1 MPEPASR
8 PAPAADAPGAGEQD
22 SHALSARA
30 AGLALRL
37 ADLVEARASAE
48 SGAEAAAAFL
58 RDWAG
63 SARPGPGQPSD
74 PLAAAPGHPLAALA
88 SRLRLTG
95 VEVDLLLLA
104 GLPEEHEG
112 LASTLRNLHP
122 RGEPAPSVGLAALVV
137 EADLPDRAVLR
148 RLLHEGRA
156 ARSGL
161 LVVTGEGSFF
171 ERSLVV
177 AEEVWGALHG
187 HDAWP
192 RSLRRVEVAAPP
204 AGLGGWLELPAVQ
217 RARGALDDGLDCLLL
232 IASGDDAVAVSR
244 CATLA
249 AAAATVAVAAR
260 LRPEDTG
267 AVALL
272 ALHAAA
278 RGGVPVVVAPDPAEG
293 VARQAP
299 DLGRVAGP
307 VLVCATPGSVQ
318 SPADRAVLAVPLG
331 PIGTADRRAAWR
343 AALSESAGEAAALA
357 ARHPLDPA
365 ITAQVALDLD
375 GRERLAGGRL
385 DLSEVAATIRARAGI
400 ALPPGV
406 DLLTPRAG
414 WEQLVLDPGPS
425 AQLREAVDRLEHQS
439 LVLDDWDLYRLARAD
454 RGVRLLFTGPPGT
467 GKSLAA
473 EVVAAAAATDLLVVD
488 VSQVVS
494 KWLGETEKN
503 LAAIFDVAERTQ
515 AVLFLDEADAL
526 FATRTEIADAH
537 DRYANLE
544 TAWLLQRLDRFDG
557 LAVLATNLRRNIDAA
572 FVRRMDFVVEFTLPG
587 EADRLEIW
595 ARHLP
600 ARLRGDDVDLA
611 QLARLYPV
619 PGGWIRNA
627 AIAAAFLAAAGD
639 ELVRQEHLVAAMRR
653 EYGKASKPFPGAP
666 PRRGGPDHDER
677 AARLLAATAAA
688 SGRTEAPR

>member
-1 MPEPASR
+1 MPEWASR
-8 PAPAADAPGAGEQD
+8 PLPAAAPGEQD
-22 SHALSARA
+22 SHVLSARA
-30 AGLALRL
+30 ADLAQRL
-37 ADLVEARASAE
+37 AELIEARASAE
-48 SGAEAAAAFL
+48 SGADAAAAFL
-58 RDWAG
+58 RDWARSAAPVPALLADPAAG
-63 SARPGPGQPSD
+63 PARP
-74 PLAAAPGHPLAALA
+74 LAGLV

-104 GLPEEHEG
+104 GLAEEHEG
-112 LASTLRNLHP
+112 LASTLRTLHP
-122 RGEPAPSVGLAALVV
+122 RGEAAPSVGLAALVV
-137 EADLPDRAVLR
+137 AAQLPDRAALR

-156 ARSGL
+156 VGSGL
-161 LVVTGEGSFF
+161 LAVTGDGPFF
-171 ERSLVV
+171 ERSLAV
-177 AEEVWGALHG
+177 ADEVWAALHG

-192 RSLRRVEVAAPP
+192 RSLQRVEVGPPP
-204 AGLGGWLELPAVQ
+204 AGLGGWLELSAVR
-217 RARGALDDGLDCLLL
+217 RARTALGAGLDCLLL
-232 IASGDDAVAVSR
+232 VTSGDDAVAVSR

-249 AAAATVAVAAR
+249 RASGTVAVAAR
-260 LRPEDTG
+260 LRAEDTG

-272 ALHAAA
+272 ALHAAV
-278 RGGVPVVVAPDPAEG
+278 RTGVPVVVAPDLPDG
-293 VARQAP
+293 VAPRTAE
-299 DLGRVAGP
+299 LGRVVGP
-307 VLVCATPGSVQ
+307 VLVCAKPGSVR
-318 SPADRAVLAVPLG
+318 PATDRAVLAVPLG

-343 AALSESAGEAAALA
+343 AALSESAGQAAALA

-365 ITAQVALDLD
+365 VTAQVALDLY
-375 GRERLAGGRL
+375 GREELAAGRL
-385 DLSEVAATIRARAGI
+385 DLSEVSAAIRARAGI
-400 ALPPGV
+400 SLPPGA
-406 DLLTPRAG
+406 DLVTPRAG
-414 WEQLVLDPGPS
+414 WDRLVLEAGPS
-425 AQLREAVDRLEHQS
+425 SLLRDAVARLQHQA
-439 LVLDDWDLYRLARAD
+439 LVLDDWDLYHLARAD

-544 TAWLLQRLDRFDG
+544 TSWLLQRLDRFDG

-572 FVRRMDFVVEFTLPG
+572 FVRRMDFVVEFALPE
-587 EADRLEIW
+587 EAERTEIW

-600 ARLRGDDVDLA
+600 QGLRAGDVDLG

-653 EYGKASKPFPGAP
+653 EYGKASKPFPGTP
-666 PRRGGPDHDER
+666 PPRGGPDHDER

-688 SGRTEAPR
+688 SGRTEAGR

>member
-1 MPEPASR
+1 M
-8 PAPAADAPGAGEQD
+8 
-22 SHALSARA
+22 SARA

-37 ADLVEARASAE
+37 ADLVEARGGAE
-48 SGAEAAAAFL
+48 SDAQAAAAFL
-58 RDWAG
+58 RGWAG
-63 SARPGPGQPSD
+63 SARPGAEQPPEPDAGRPGD
-74 PLAAAPGHPLAALA
+74 PLAELV
-88 SRLRLTG
+88 SRLRLTD

-112 LASTLRNLHP
+112 LASTLRTLHP
-122 RGEPAPSVGLAALVV
+122 RGEPAPTVGLAALVV
-137 EADLPDRAVLR
+137 EEQVPDRAALR

-156 ARSGL
+156 VRSGL
-161 LVVTGEGSFF
+161 LAVAGDGAFF

-177 AEEVWGALHG
+177 ADEVWAALHG

-192 RSLRRVEVAAPP
+192 RSLHRVDVGPPP
-204 AGLGGWLELPAVQ
+204 AGLGGWLELPAVR
-217 RARGALDDGLDCLLL
+217 RARTALGSGLDCLLL
-232 IASGDDAVAVSR
+232 VASGDDAVAVSR

-249 AAAATVAVAAR
+249 DAVGVAAVAAR
-260 LRPEDTG
+260 LRPEDTR

-272 ALHAAA
+272 ALHAAVRA
-278 RGGVPVVVAPDPAEG
+278 GVPVIVAPDPPDG
-293 VARQAP
+293 VTPQAP
-299 DLGRVAGP
+299 DLARVAGP
-307 VLVCATPGSVQ
+307 VLVCSAPGSVR
-318 SPADRAVLAVPLG
+318 PAADRAVLAVPLG
-331 PIGTADRRAAWR
+331 PIGAPDRRAAWR

-365 ITAQVALDLD
+365 VTAQVALDLD
-375 GRERLAGGRL
+375 GREGLAGGRL
-385 DLSEVAATIRARAGI
+385 DLSEVSATIRARAGI
-400 ALPPGV
+400 TLPVGV

-414 WEQLVLDPGPS
+414 WEQLVLEAGPA
-425 AQLREAVDRLEHQS
+425 AQLREAVSRLAHQS
-439 LVLDDWDLYRLARAD
+439 VVLDDWDLYHLARAD

-473 EVVAAAAATDLLVVD
+473 EVLASAAATDLLVVD
-488 VSQVVS
+488 VSRVVS

-526 FATRTEIADAH
+526 FATRTEIADSH

-572 FVRRMDFVVEFTLPG
+572 FVRRMDYVVEFALPG
-587 EADRLEIW
+587 EADRVAIW

-600 ARLRGDDVDLA
+600 AGLRADDVDLPL
-611 QLARLYPV
+611 LARLYPV

-627 AIAAAFLAAAGD
+627 AIAAAFLAAASD
-639 ELVRQEHLVAAMRR
+639 QLVRQEHLVASMRR
-653 EYGKASKPFPGAP
+653 EYGKASKPFPGEP
-666 PRRGGPDHDER
+666 PSWGGPDHDER
-677 AARLLAATAAA
+677 AARLLAAATAG